1 MAARALRSWTWP
13 EFSIPHHLIFQFFFH
28 FSSFILSFSYMSR
41 LILGYCLL
49 LCGWDVSVCI
59 ILCFMFFFLV
69 FFFSHAG
76 GWPYRL
82 TKCCHFNWRL
92 FIRRF
97 RPGYVVCQIPLSYT
111 VAFALGGCFLS
122 SCDLAI
128 LFGVVRRFVPSYAR
142 LLVGL
147 YVCMYACMYACMCV
161 C

>member
-1 MAARALRSWTWP
+1 
-13 EFSIPHHLIFQFFFH
+13 
-28 FSSFILSFSYMSR
+28 
-41 LILGYCLL
+41 
-49 LCGWDVSVCI
+49 
-59 ILCFMFFFLV
+59 MFFFLV

-128 LFGVVRRFVPSYAR
+128 LFGVLS
-142 LLVGL
+142 VGLCPRTRVCL
-147 YVCMYACMYACMCV
+147 YVCMYVCMHVCMRVCV
-161 C
+161 CVCVCVCALKRNYMKIEKKLKKINSSPLFVGRLIIP